1 MKYLVLAL
9 ALAALSGCVNI
20 EGDKTG
26 TKVVV
31 DNNSSYTTTDVSVIC
46 QNNTDTQCYTPG
58 YSGYVDS
65 NGDYNDVADVITG
78 DYDASYT
85 PSECAAN
92 GYFWCSIE
100 QRCLNI
106 QADSGTCNR

>member
-1 MKYLVLAL
+1 MKYLALAL

-65 NGDYNDVADVITG
+65 NGDYNDVADVTTG
-78 DYDASYT
+78 EFDVTDDAATCTSK
-85 PSECAAN
+85 
-92 GYFWCSIE
+92 GYFYCS
-100 QRCLNI
+100 LNNVCVNTR
-106 QADSGTCNR
+106 ADAGSCN